1 MSIQM
6 TNLANLQSDLRTF
19 MGSKSSHLVIDIHHQ
34 TSSFDDINKIFST
47 DALKR
52 MIYAPCIPMI
62 NLEDYE
68 IFTNTPIPKKIIYGA
83 SYMEEK
89 ITHTIAE
96 ILNSPKRT
104 LDDDTN
110 PTATQRPCHENSMLD
125 VFLAEGALKDYTAA
139 DLRPPPPAP
148 PATLSAP
155 PATLSAPPAAP
166 LAPPA
171 APSAP
176 TAEQFVAMLVATAA
190 VPGPHAQLAAE
201 QLARLQ
207 AAIIV
212 ASPPAAAKT
221 AAKTTLGIT
230 NANHAAP
237 ALSAPP
243 AALSAPP
250 VTLSAPPVTLS
261 APPAALSAPP
271 AAPSAP
277 PAEQSVAMLV
287 ATASPP
293 AAANTAL
300 GIANANHAA
309 PALHVGDFGV
319 FAAFFDNV
327 RKYSKTVMASNDLEM
342 ISMARRALKDLAD
355 TMVLG
360 YK

>member
-68 IFTNTPIPKKIIYGA
+68 IFTNTPPIPKKIIYGA

-89 ITHTIAE
+89 ITHMIAE

-155 PATLSAPPAAP
+155 PATLSAPPATLSAPPAAP

-207 AAIIV
+207 AAMIV

-221 AAKTTLGIT
+221 AAKTALGIT

-250 VTLSAPPVTLS
+250 VTLSAPP
-261 APPAALSAPP
+261 AAL
-271 AAPSAP
+271 SAP

-360 YK
+360 